1 MISLSQYNNI
11 SSLVYKL
18 SINIMDFIDYIYIIN
33 NIKMYIVYTVHKIFL
48 TFLKKQ
54 NEIKFK
60 SNSTCLKYITVIS

>member
-18 SINIMDFIDYIYIIN
+18 SINIM
-33 NIKMYIVYTVHKIFL
+33 VYTVHKIFL